1 MAKQKIL
8 CGLDIGTN
16 SVGWCV
22 TDENNKVIKKQ
33 GKSLWGVRMFEEAK
47 DSKERRGFRSSRRR
61 LKRRK
66 ERLSLLQSL
75 FSIPMNEVDAS
86 FFYRLSN
93 SFYHNEDREHP
104 FQYTLFNSVNYTD
117 KQYYDEFPT
126 IYHLRKHLLESK
138 EKEDL
143 RFIYLALHH
152 MIKYRGNF
160 LSEGTSFKPLDKESA
175 DSDFRAL
182 QALIEEE
189 SRFEGENISYDDNIF
204 EELKIA
210 NKNIKRLGDLQDR
223 FNELLNPLK
232 NGFIK
237 SNIIPLMLGKKIK
250 IKSLKLEDSE
260 EKLELKEV
268 CPADENYEDNI
279 QLILASYPE
288 EENLVEIL
296 LLLQK
301 IYQFFLLGKLL
312 GDHQYLCNAMV
323 ERYEKHHN
331 DLKQLKA
338 YIRKYHN
345 EDYGRLFRKPRK
357 KGEKEETNYSSYIG
371 SYIVNGEEPCRF
383 GRGGKQEEFFK
394 LVKSILAQDNNQ
406 EAKDIIQSI
415 DNKDYLPLLNSTSN
429 GVFPY
434 QLNLLEMKVILENQS
449 KYYEFLN
456 ERDEDGTIADKIIS
470 LLTFKIPYYVG
481 PLSTKASHSWIVR
494 KEGKIYPWNFYRM

>member
-1 MAKQKIL
+1 
-8 CGLDIGTN
+8 
-16 SVGWCV
+16 
-22 TDENNKVIKKQ
+22 
-33 GKSLWGVRMFEEAK
+33 
-47 DSKERRGFRSSRRR
+47 
-61 LKRRK
+61 
-66 ERLSLLQSL
+66 
-75 FSIPMNEVDAS
+75 
-86 FFYRLSN
+86 
-93 SFYHNEDREHP
+93 
-104 FQYTLFNSVNYTD
+104 
-117 KQYYDEFPT
+117 
-126 IYHLRKHLLESK
+126 
-138 EKEDL
+138 
-143 RFIYLALHH
+143 

-250 IKSLKLEDSE
+250 IKNLKLEDSE

-323 ERYEKHHN
+323 ERYEN
-331 DLKQLKA
+331 
-338 YIRKYHN
+338 
-345 EDYGRLFRKPRK
+345 
-357 KGEKEETNYSSYIG
+357 
-371 SYIVNGEEPCRF
+371 
-383 GRGGKQEEFFK
+383 
-394 LVKSILAQDNNQ
+394 
-406 EAKDIIQSI
+406 
-415 DNKDYLPLLNSTSN
+415 
-429 GVFPY
+429 
-434 QLNLLEMKVILENQS
+434 
-449 KYYEFLN
+449 
-456 ERDEDGTIADKIIS
+456 TIAI
-470 LLTFKIPYYVG
+470 
-481 PLSTKASHSWIVR
+481 
-494 KEGKIYPWNFYRM
+494 